1 VPHEGADNQRKRQRT
16 EGRPLA
22 GGAQYVEFPAQF
34 DAEVGLRPTP
44 AVTHCNF
51 NFLHGNNFEDPVERQ
66 AAKVV

>member
-1 VPHEGADNQRKRQRT
+1 MKGRIRPNFDSDSNGVPHEGADNQRRRQRT

-51 NFLHGNNFEDPVERQ
+51 NFL
-66 AAKVV
+66 